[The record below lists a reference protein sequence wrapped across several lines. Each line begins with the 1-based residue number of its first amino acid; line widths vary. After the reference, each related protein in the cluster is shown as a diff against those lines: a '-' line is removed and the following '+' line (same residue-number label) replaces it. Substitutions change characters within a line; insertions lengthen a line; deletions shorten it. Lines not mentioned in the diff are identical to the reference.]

1 LTSAQYVKSLASATS
16 PIVLVIVSGR
26 PRLLNGI
33 ADVSAAV
40 IEAYLPGPMGGQAV
54 AEVISGLTA
63 PSGRIPFSYP
73 KSSAN
78 IPYPYHHKVNSWCSY
93 GNCQVRCPPCSL
105 PSLTPFDQVEWE
117 FGTGLSYSTFT
128 VTDLKLSASA
138 ISSSDSL
145 TITALVSNTGAV
157 QSKYTALLFVTDVYR
172 RVTPEYK
179 LLKR

>member
-1 LTSAQYVKSLASATS
+1 M
-16 PIVLVIVSGR
+16 IVSGR

-33 ADVSAAV
+33 ADVSTAV

-54 AEVISGLTA
+54 AEVISGLTV

-78 IPYPYHHKVNSWCSY
+78 IPYPYHHKVNSQCSY
-93 GNCQVRCPPCSL
+93 GNCEVRCSFKPSSPSILSL
-105 PSLTPFDQVEWE
+105 SQVEWE

-128 VTDLKLSASA
+128 VTDLTLSSAA
-138 ISSSDSL
+138 ISSSDTL
-145 TITALVSNTGAV
+145 TISALVTNTGSV
-157 QSKYTALLFVTDVYR
+157 QSKYTVLVFVTDVYR